1 MSLWS
6 AIGEAIDRKL
16 LPQRACAALKSF
28 KDLIED
34 ARAMLL
40 GTFAERLEVDGR
52 LAEPKTRG
60 DSRPRL

>member
-1 MSLWS
+1 MV
-6 AIGEAIDRKL
+6 GDHEAIDRRL

-40 GTFAERLEVDGR
+40 GTFAERV
-52 LAEPKTRG
+52 AETASTHETRVAQPP
-60 DSRPRL
+60 SAVA